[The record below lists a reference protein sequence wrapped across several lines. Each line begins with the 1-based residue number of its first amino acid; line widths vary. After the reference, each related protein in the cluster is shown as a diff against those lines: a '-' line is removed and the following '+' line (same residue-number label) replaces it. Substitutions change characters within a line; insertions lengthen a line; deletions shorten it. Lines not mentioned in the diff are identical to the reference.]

1 MTGMTKA
8 IWGAAGLVC
17 LTTAITGIVLYD
29 KIERTRRDC
38 IQVSRGGM
46 TEAEFKAKYMDKA
59 RKEK

>member
-1 MTGMTKA
+1 MTGTTKA

-38 IQVSRGGM
+38 IRVSRGDM
-46 TEAEFKAKYMDKA
+46 TEAEHKAWLEERCKKC
-59 RKEK
+59 